1 MSAVDTTAERP
12 GFAEFRAGG
21 IFPTAVA
28 DAYTGS
34 YGGAYNAVA
43 RKLGLIAAPAPT
55 VRMERGIR
63 WEQRIADLT
72 HLATGLFVHCE
83 QAWIQHSA
91 DGRWRAIIDGLLHEH
106 AEVSIDDLTTLLEIK
121 TIGVDVRV
129 PWARWKAQTQWGMHV
144 TNTERALL
152 AWAVIDDET
161 DRLDALRF
169 EWLERDDMEI
179 ARLVDV
185 AEMLWQ
191 HIQAGTLPDP
201 DCPSALDVVK
211 EVNALADPES
221 LPVDLTDLTDDLAR
235 FLEIKAAVKAVEDER
250 DRLEA
255 LIRSRLG
262 RATKGTA
269 DGFTISLSK
278 PSAVRTDDGN
288 REFLA
293 AHPELAKAPEIDS
306 ARAKAE
312 AKAEFAAIPREAKG
326 SRRLTIKES

>member
-1 MSAVDTTAERP
+1 MSAIDTTADRP

-43 RKLGLIAAPAPT
+43 RKLGLLAPT
-55 VRMERGIR
+55 APTARMDRGNR
-63 WEQRIADLT
+63 WETRIADLV
-72 HLATGLFVHCE
+72 HLATGYYVFVE
-83 QAWIQHSA
+83 QAWCSHPA
-91 DGRWRAIIDGLLHEH
+91 DTRWRAIIDGLLHQD
-106 AEVSIDDLTTLLEIK
+106 AEAAIADLDTLLEIK
-121 TIGVDVRV
+121 TIGVEVRV
-129 PWARWKAQTQWGMHV
+129 PWDRWKAQTQFGMHV
-144 TNTERALL
+144 TNTERALI
-152 AWAVIDDET
+152 AWAVIDDEN
-161 DRLDALRF
+161 DRLVSLRF
-169 EWLERDDMEI
+169 EWLDRDDQEI

-185 AEMLWQ
+185 AEMLWE

-211 EVNALADPES
+211 EVTAVADPAA
-221 LPVDLTDLTDDLAR
+221 LPVDVSDLTDDIAR
-235 FLEIKAAVKAVEDER
+235 FVEIKAAVKAVEDER

-269 DGFTISLSK
+269 NGYSVSLSK
-278 PSAVRTDDGN
+278 PSAVRTDAGN
-288 REFLA
+288 TAFLA
-293 AHPELAKAPEIDS
+293 AHPELAKEPEIDS
-306 ARAKAE
+306 TRAKAE

-326 SRRLTIKES
+326 SRRLTIKET